1 MTNKELLMK
10 FKNEFPFVKVND
22 FRPICHELFTDGR
35 QGITIWL
42 EDGSI
47 VEYYPNMKGGN
58 KQMTKKEARIRLLA
72 KREELMHKYEF
83 EEVEV
88 LTIAIEAIKAQD
100 RPIICPRCG
109 RTFSEAEGRERDK

>member
-1 MTNKELLMK
+1 MTNKELLVK
-10 FKNEFPFVKVND
+10 FKNEFPFTKVSD

-47 VEYYPNMKGGN
+47 IEYYP
-58 KQMTKKEARIRLLA
+58 MTKEEEAIKMLRHCEA
-72 KREELMHKYEF
+72 EDYCYDGTHGTCKGCNKRAALDM
-83 EEVEV
+83 
-88 LTIAIEAIKAQD
+88 AIEALKAKN

-109 RTFSEAEGRERDK
+109 RTFSEAEGRER